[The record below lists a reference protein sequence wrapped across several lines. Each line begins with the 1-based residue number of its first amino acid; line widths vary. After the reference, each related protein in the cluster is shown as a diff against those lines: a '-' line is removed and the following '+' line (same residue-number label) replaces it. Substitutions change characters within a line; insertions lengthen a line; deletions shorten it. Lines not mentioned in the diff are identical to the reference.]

1 MIQTKLGSKLD
12 DKGIVAACA
21 ECGQKN
27 RLPYAKLNET
37 ATCGQ
42 CHTALPLPGVPLDV
56 TSAAQW
62 EALSA
67 SPLPVV
73 VDFWA
78 PWCGPCRMVAPEV
91 AKVAQAQAGR
101 WLVVKIN
108 TESLPALGARFG
120 IQSLPTMAVFR
131 GGKEAARI
139 SGARPAPAIEA
150 WVRQALG

>member
-1 MIQTKLGSKLD
+1 MTQTRID
-12 DKGIVAACA
+12 DKGIITACA
-21 ECGQKN
+21 QCGQKN
-27 RLPYAKLNET
+27 RLPYAKLT
-37 ATCGQ
+37 DPAACGQ
-42 CHTALPLPGVPLDV
+42 CGAALHLLGVPLDIA
-56 TSAAQW
+56 SAAQW

-73 VDFWA
+73 ADFWA

-91 AKVAQAQAGR
+91 AKVAQSSAGR

-108 TESLPALGARFG
+108 TEALPALGARFG
-120 IQSLPTMAVFR
+120 IQSIPTMAVFR
-131 GGKEAARI
+131 GGKEAART

>member
-1 MIQTKLGSKLD
+1 MTPPKLD
-12 DKGIVAACA
+12 DKGIIATCA
-21 ECGQKN
+21 QCGQKN
-27 RLPYAKLNET
+27 RLPYAKLSET

-42 CHTALPLPGVPLDV
+42 CHAALPLPGAALDV

-78 PWCGPCRMVAPEV
+78 PWCGPCRTVAPEV
-91 AKVAQAQAGR
+91 AKVAQSQAGR

-108 TESLPALGARFG
+108 TEALPALGARFG
-120 IQSLPTMAVFR
+120 IQSIPTMAVFR
-131 GGKEAARI
+131 GGQEAART
-139 SGARPAPAIEA
+139 SGARPAPAIAA